1 MPLTD
6 RPAAALPP
14 SDHLT
19 GTASGRDPAV
29 LKRRRGGTD
38 EFLGRGAYPRRRAAG
53 NGGPADPWKRVWC
66 SRARTPLAE
75 PVRRSRVRVG
85 SKVVPVV
92 TPGEEAIIAHVHRPY
107 LDRRGHKRVRPGNL
121 ERPPCLDTVGSEH
134 SPVSRRAD
142 SLAPDRG
149 EALLGPSDHLS
160 FSLLD
165 GMSHSRMVLSRLAD
179 ARSF

>member
-38 EFLGRGAYPRRRAAG
+38 EFLGRGAYPRSRAAG

-85 SKVVPVV
+85 SKVV
-92 TPGEEAIIAHVHRPY
+92 ANRQLI
-107 LDRRGHKRVRPGNL
+107 
-121 ERPPCLDTVGSEH
+121 
-134 SPVSRRAD
+134 
-142 SLAPDRG
+142 
-149 EALLGPSDHLS
+149 ALL
-160 FSLLD
+160 
-165 GMSHSRMVLSRLAD
+165 
-179 ARSF
+179 AR